1 MNSIYLRHTI
11 AFRFDG
17 AMASVL
23 SAAISH
29 VYIPVSA
36 RGGVGGVPKFGI
48 QHEEQIFGVESE
60 SQVKIDQFGRK
71 GQKQRSFGQKS
82 KFDTR
87 I

>member
-1 MNSIYLRHTI
+1 MNSIYFRHTI

-29 VYIPVSA
+29 AYIPVSA
-36 RGGVGGVPKFGI
+36 GGGVPKFGI

-60 SQVKIDQFGRK
+60 SQVKISQFGRE